1 MASGAQALIAELD
14 ASLAKRS
21 DEQRSTMLRRICD
34 LFLVHAEVCPAEQVS
49 IFDDVMMR
57 LLGTLPRAALI
68 ELSGKLAAVNN
79 APSNVARRLASDD
92 DIAIAG
98 PLLTRSNALTDR
110 DLAVIVAEKGASHLK
125 AVLSRGPIGE
135 AVTDLLLERNDPE
148 LLSRLA
154 ANEEARFSEVGIVKL
169 IYAAKN
175 DKALVEIVLGRK
187 DLPAEMLPFL
197 QMADG
202 AS

>member
-21 DEQRSTMLRRICD
+21 DEQRFTMLRQICD
-34 LFLVHAEVCPAEQVS
+34 LFLVHAVTCPAELVS
-49 IFDDVMMR
+49 IFDDVMMK
-57 LLGTLPRAALI
+57 LLGTLPRTALI
-68 ELSGKLAAVNN
+68 ELSGKLSAVDN

-98 PLLTRSNALTDR
+98 PFLTKSNALTDR

-135 AVTDLLLERNDPE
+135 AVTDLLLERKDPE

-175 DKALVEIVLGRK
+175 DKALAEIVLGRK

>member
-14 ASLAKRS
+14 ASLVKRS
-21 DEQRSTMLRRICD
+21 SEQRLTMLRQICD
-34 LFLVHAEVCPAEQVS
+34 LFLAYAERCPAEQVS
-49 IFDDVMMR
+49 IFDDVMMK
-57 LLGTLPRAALI
+57 LLGTLPREALI
-68 ELSGKLAAVNN
+68 ELSGKLAVVDN
-79 APSNVARRLASDD
+79 APANVARRLANDD

-98 PLLTRSNALTDR
+98 PFLRRSNALTDR
-110 DLAVIVAEKGASHLK
+110 DLAAIVAEKGASHLK

-169 IYAAKN
+169 VYAAKN
-175 DKALVEIVLGRK
+175 NKALAAIVLGRK

-197 QMADG
+197 QMAD
-202 AS
+202 A